1 MNRGLVIL
9 IMLLSIP
16 LLFRLTDSLSQSQVV
31 PCQLNNPDQDTLR
44 LFPDRTNYR
53 TEFIRTDEIGDNRKI
68 GGEALYRELEKRLG
82 DKWDPIWET
91 KDIPYVFYE
100 ILKGPDR
107 IGWVFGSN
115 QGWPGADNSQL
126 MFAFDLDARM
136 REFYYQKLP
145 SLEKEM
151 LQTKE
156 FYSQFI
162 GLTLEHFYVHEQLQ
176 NLAVIDKD
184 ILSLDMIARIQDPT
198 QKEHE
203 GFGKTLRGIKKVLV
217 YVDDFKFGNKI
228 KKDEIFEKVKYLM
241 KNKDKIPLLS
251 QDAVSWIRKSFPGYS
266 RFVVD
271 LVSLK
276 NKSSIIEE
284 RLGDKLNSNVEPADL
299 IYPVY
304 VVYRED
310 VYKAP
315 FVRGVVLGYVL
326 PVAIETPQGRFIA
339 FIAIGAVDK
348 EKGKIVSVEISPVRD
363 IMQIKTDAIVSN
375 RVNKTE
381 FGVFKGLSLVHFYT
395 KDVLT
400 KNGVMDEKIDKIAPI
415 GISIEGKDITV
426 QVIRATRKALII
438 VDEFYFHNF
447 FKKDE
452 IMQKIED
459 YLRNQNK

>member
-1 MNRGLVIL
+1 MDKR
-9 IMLLSIP
+9 LSIVIIM
-16 LLFRLTDSLSQSQVV
+16 SLISLALVKSNAFSQSQVV

-53 TEFIRTDEIGDNRKI
+53 TEFIRTDEVGDKRGL
-68 GGEALYRELEKRLG
+68 GGEALYKELERRLG

-107 IGWVFGSN
+107 IGWVFGAN

-126 MFAFDLDARM
+126 MCAFDLDGRL

-145 SLEKEM
+145 SMEKER

-176 NLAVIDKD
+176 NLAVTDKD
-184 ILSLDMIARIQDPT
+184 ILALDMIAHIQDPT

-203 GFGKTLRGIKKVLV
+203 GFQKTLRGIKKVLV
-217 YVDDFKFGNKI
+217 YVDDFKFGNKV
-228 KKDEIFEKVKYLM
+228 KKDEVFQKVKYLVE
-241 KNKDKIPLLS
+241 NKDKIPLLS
-251 QDAVSWIRKSFPGYS
+251 QDALSWIRKSFPDSS

-276 NKSSIIEE
+276 NNSSLIEE
-284 RLGDKLNSNVEPADL
+284 RLGDKLNSNTEPIDL
-299 IYPVY
+299 VYPVY
-304 VVYRED
+304 VVYKED
-310 VYKAP
+310 AYKAP
-315 FVRGVVLGYVL
+315 FVRGIVLGYVL
-326 PVAIETPQGRFIA
+326 PVAIDTQQARFIA

-348 EKGKIVSVEISPVRD
+348 EKGKIVSVEINN
-363 IMQIKTDAIVSN
+363 TDLGA
-375 RVNKTE
+375 
-381 FGVFKGLSLVHFYT
+381 FKGLSIVHFYT

-400 KNGVMDEKIDKIAPI
+400 KNGIVDEKIDKIAPI
-415 GISIEGKDITV
+415 SILVEGKDITT
-426 QVIRATRKALII
+426 QAIRAARKALII
-438 VDEFYFHNF
+438 IDEFYFHNF

-452 IMQKIED
+452 ITKKIED
-459 YLRNQNK
+459 YLEGQKKKEEEK

>member
-1 MNRGLVIL
+1 MDKRLSMVVIMSLVSLAL
-9 IMLLSIP
+9 IKSNA
-16 LLFRLTDSLSQSQVV
+16 FSQSQVV

-53 TEFIRTDEIGDNRKI
+53 TEFIRTDEVGDKRGL
-68 GGEALYRELEKRLG
+68 GGEALYKELERRLG

-107 IGWVFGSN
+107 IGWVFGAN

-126 MFAFDLDARM
+126 MHAFDLDGRM

-145 SLEKEM
+145 SMEKER

-176 NLAVIDKD
+176 NLAVTDKD
-184 ILSLDMIARIQDPT
+184 ILALDMIARVQDPT

-203 GFGKTLRGIKKVLV
+203 GFQKTLRGIKKVFV
-217 YVDDFKFGNKI
+217 YIDDFKFGNKI
-228 KKDEIFEKVKYLM
+228 KKDEVFQKVKYLVE
-241 KNKDKIPLLS
+241 NKDKIPLLS
-251 QDAVSWIRKSFPGYS
+251 QDALSWIRKKFPDSS
-266 RFVVD
+266 RFVID

-276 NKSSIIEE
+276 NNSSLIEE
-284 RLGDKLNSNVEPADL
+284 RLGDKLNSNAEPADL
-299 IYPVY
+299 VYSVY
-304 VVYRED
+304 VVYKED
-310 VYKAP
+310 AYKAP
-315 FVRGVVLGYVL
+315 FVRGGVLGYVL

-348 EKGKIVSVEISPVRD
+348 EKGKMSLVEI
-363 IMQIKTDAIVSN
+363 
-375 RVNKTE
+375 NKTE
-381 FGVFKGLSLVHFYT
+381 FGAFKGLSIVHFYT

-400 KNGVMDEKIDKIAPI
+400 KNNVTDEKIDKLAPI
-415 GISIEGKDITV
+415 NITVEGKDITT
-426 QVIRATRKALII
+426 QAIRAAKKALII

-452 IMQKIED
+452 ISERIED
-459 YLRNQNK
+459 YLKSQKKQ

>member
-1 MNRGLVIL
+1 MNGKGGFMDKRLSMVIIMSLVGLVL
-9 IMLLSIP
+9 IKSNA
-16 LLFRLTDSLSQSQVV
+16 FSQSQVV

-53 TEFIRTDEIGDNRKI
+53 TEFIRTDEVGESRGLD
-68 GGEALYRELEKRLG
+68 GEALYKELERRLG

-107 IGWVFGSN
+107 IGWVFGAN

-126 MFAFDLDARM
+126 MFAFDLDGRM

-145 SLEKEM
+145 SMEKER

-176 NLAVIDKD
+176 NLAVTDKD
-184 ILSLDMIARIQDPT
+184 ILALDMIARVQDPT

-203 GFGKTLRGIKKVLV
+203 GFQKTLRGIKKVLV
-217 YVDDFKFGNKI
+217 YIYDFKFGNKI
-228 KKDEIFEKVKYLM
+228 KKDEVFQKVKYLVE
-241 KNKDKIPLLS
+241 NKDKISLLS
-251 QDAVSWIRKSFPGYS
+251 QDALSWIRKNFPDSS
-266 RFVVD
+266 RFAVD

-276 NKSSIIEE
+276 NNSSLIEE
-284 RLGDKLNSNVEPADL
+284 RLGDKLNSMLEPTDL
-299 IYPVY
+299 VYPVY
-304 VVYRED
+304 VVYKED
-310 VYKAP
+310 AYKAP

-326 PVAIETPQGRFIA
+326 PVAIDTPQGRFIA

-348 EKGKIVSVEISPVRD
+348 EKGKMSLVEI
-363 IMQIKTDAIVSN
+363 
-375 RVNKTE
+375 NKTE
-381 FGVFKGLSLVHFYT
+381 FGAFKGLSLVHFYT
-395 KDVLT
+395 KEVLT
-400 KNGVMDEKIDKIAPI
+400 KNGVVDEKIDKLAPI
-415 GISIEGKDITV
+415 NITIEGKNITT
-426 QVIRATRKALII
+426 QAIRAARKVLII

-452 IMQKIED
+452 ITKKIED
-459 YLRNQNK
+459 YLKGQKKTEGEK

>member
-1 MNRGLVIL
+1 MVGGGMDKRLSMVVIMSLAGLIL
-9 IMLLSIP
+9 IKSNA
-16 LLFRLTDSLSQSQVV
+16 FSQSQVV

-53 TEFIRTDEIGDNRKI
+53 TEFMRTDEVGESR
-68 GGEALYRELEKRLG
+68 GLGSEALYKELERRLG

-107 IGWVFGSN
+107 IGWVFGAN

-126 MFAFDLDARM
+126 MFAFDLDGRM

-145 SLEKEM
+145 SMEKER

-176 NLAVIDKD
+176 NLAVTDKD

-203 GFGKTLRGIKKVLV
+203 GFGKTLRGIKKVFV

-228 KKDEIFEKVKYLM
+228 KKDEVFQRVKYLVE
-241 KNKDKIPLLS
+241 NKDKILLLS
-251 QDAVSWIRKSFPGYS
+251 QDDLSWIRKSFPDSS

-276 NKSSIIEE
+276 NNSSLVEE
-284 RLGDKLNSNVEPADL
+284 RLGDKLNSNAEPADL
-299 IYPVY
+299 VYPVY
-304 VVYRED
+304 VAYKED
-310 VYKAP
+310 AYKAP
-315 FVRGVVLGYVL
+315 FVRGAVLGYVL
-326 PVAIETPQGRFIA
+326 PAAIDTPQGRFIA
-339 FIAIGAVDK
+339 FIAIGAADK
-348 EKGKIVSVEISPVRD
+348 EKGKIISVEIS
-363 IMQIKTDAIVSN
+363 
-375 RVNKTE
+375 KTE
-381 FGVFKGLSLVHFYT
+381 FGAFKGLSIVHFYT

-400 KNGVMDEKIDKIAPI
+400 KNGVVDGKIDKIAPI
-415 GISIEGKDITV
+415 SILVEGKDITA
-426 QVIRATRKALII
+426 QAIRAAKKALII

-452 IMQKIED
+452 ISLKIED
-459 YLRNQNK
+459 YLKSLKKQ

>member
-1 MNRGLVIL
+1 MVKR
-9 IMLLSIP
+9 LSIVVII
-16 LLFRLTDSLSQSQVV
+16 SLISLVLIKSNAFSESQVV

-53 TEFIRTDEIGDNRKI
+53 TEFIRTDEVGDRRKI
-68 GGEALYRELEKRLG
+68 GGEVLYRELEKRLG

-107 IGWVFGSN
+107 IGWVFGAN
-115 QGWPGADNSQL
+115 QGWPGADNAQL
-126 MFAFDLDARM
+126 MFAFDLDGRL

-145 SLEKEM
+145 SMEKAR

-156 FYSQFI
+156 FYAQFI

-184 ILSLDMIARIQDPT
+184 ILALDMIARIQDPT
-198 QKEHE
+198 QKERE

-217 YVDDFKFGNKI
+217 YVDDFKFGNEI
-228 KKDEIFEKVKYLM
+228 KKNEVFQKVKYLVE
-241 KNKDKIPLLS
+241 NKDKVPFLS
-251 QDAVSWIRKSFPGYS
+251 QDALSWIKRSFPDSS

-276 NKSSIIEE
+276 NDSHLLEE
-284 RLGDKLNSNVEPADL
+284 RLGERVNSDTESVDL
-299 IYPVY
+299 VYPVY
-304 VVYRED
+304 VVYKED

-326 PVAIETPQGRFIA
+326 PTAIDTPQGRLIA

-348 EKGKIVSVEISPVRD
+348 EKGKIVSVEIN
-363 IMQIKTDAIVSN
+363 KTD
-375 RVNKTE
+375 
-381 FGVFKGLSLVHFYT
+381 FGLFKGLSLVHFYT

-400 KNGVMDEKIDKIAPI
+400 KNGVVDEKIDKIAPL
-415 GISIEGKDITV
+415 SIFVAGKDITALAV
-426 QVIRATRKALII
+426 RMARKALII

-447 FKKDE
+447 FKQDE
-452 IMQKIED
+452 ITKKMND
-459 YLRNQNK
+459 YLKSQAETGGEK

>member
-1 MNRGLVIL
+1 LNGKGGFMYKRLRMVIIVSLVSLAL
-9 IMLLSIP
+9 IKP
-16 LLFRLTDSLSQSQVV
+16 NAFSQSQVV

-53 TEFIRTDEIGDNRKI
+53 TEFIRTDEVGDKRGT
-68 GGEALYRELEKRLG
+68 GGEALYKELERRLG

-107 IGWVFGSN
+107 IGWVFGAN

-126 MFAFDLDARM
+126 MFAFDLDGRM

-145 SLEKEM
+145 SMEKER

-176 NLAVIDKD
+176 NLAATDKD
-184 ILSLDMIARIQDPT
+184 ILALDMIARVQDPT

-203 GFGKTLRGIKKVLV
+203 GFQKTLRGIKKVLV

-228 KKDEIFEKVKYLM
+228 KKDEVFQKVKYLAE
-241 KNKDKIPLLS
+241 NKDKFPLLG
-251 QDAVSWIRKSFPGYS
+251 QDALSWIRKSFPDSS

-276 NKSSIIEE
+276 NNNSLIEE
-284 RLGDKLNSNVEPADL
+284 RLGDKLNSNAEPASL
-299 IYPVY
+299 VYPVY
-304 VVYRED
+304 VAYKED
-310 VYKAP
+310 AYKAP
-315 FVRGVVLGYVL
+315 FVRGVVLGYAL
-326 PVAIETPQGRFIA
+326 PVTIDTPQGRFIA
-339 FIAIGAVDK
+339 LITISAVDK
-348 EKGKIVSVEISPVRD
+348 EKGKIVSVEI
-363 IMQIKTDAIVSN
+363 
-375 RVNKTE
+375 NKTE
-381 FGVFKGLSLVHFYT
+381 FGAFKGLSLVHFYT

-400 KNGVMDEKIDKIAPI
+400 KNNVTDEKIDRLAPI
-415 GISIEGKDITV
+415 KILVEGKDITT
-426 QVIRATRKALII
+426 QGIRAAKKTLII
-438 VDEFYFHNF
+438 VDEFYFHNL

-452 IMQKIED
+452 IIKKMED
-459 YLRNQNK
+459 YLKGQEKQ

>member
-1 MNRGLVIL
+1 LNGKGGFMDKKLSMVVIMSLISLVL
-9 IMLLSIP
+9 IKSNA
-16 LLFRLTDSLSQSQVV
+16 FSESQVV

-44 LFPDRTNYR
+44 LFPERTNYR
-53 TEFIRTDEIGDNRKI
+53 TEFIRTDEVGDSRKI

-107 IGWVFGSN
+107 IGWVFGAN

-126 MFAFDLDARM
+126 MFAFDLDGRM

-145 SLEKEM
+145 SMEKER

-162 GLTLEHFYVHEQLQ
+162 GLTLEHSYVHEQLQ
-176 NLAVIDKD
+176 DLAVTDKD
-184 ILSLDMIARIQDPT
+184 ILALDMINRIQNPT
-198 QKEHE
+198 EKEHE
-203 GFGKTLRGIKKVLV
+203 GFQKTLRGIKKVFV

-228 KKDEIFEKVKYLM
+228 KKDEIFQKVKYLVE
-241 KNKDKIPLLS
+241 NKDKIPLLS
-251 QDAVSWIRKSFPGYS
+251 QDALTWVRKSFPDSS

-271 LVSLK
+271 LISLK
-276 NKSSIIEE
+276 NNSSLIEE
-284 RLGDKLNSNVEPADL
+284 RLSDKLNSNAEAVDL
-299 IYPVY
+299 VYPVY
-304 VVYRED
+304 VAYKED
-310 VYKAP
+310 AYKAP
-315 FVRGVVLGYVL
+315 FVRGVVLGYLL
-326 PVAIETPQGRFIA
+326 PVAIDTPQARFIA

-348 EKGKIVSVEISPVRD
+348 EKGKIVSVEI
-363 IMQIKTDAIVSN
+363 
-375 RVNKTE
+375 NKTE
-381 FGVFKGLSLVHFYT
+381 ILAFKGLSLVHFYT

-400 KNGVMDEKIDKIAPI
+400 KNNVTDEKIDKLAPI
-415 GISIEGKDITV
+415 NIKVEGKDITA
-426 QVIRATRKALII
+426 QAIRTAKKALII

-452 IMQKIED
+452 ISLKIED
-459 YLRNQNK
+459 YLKNQKKQ